1 MHRVDRVLLRLEPV
15 ARHLREH
22 DLHETVLPRERLPVG
37 EERRGPRAE
46 IGPEKPGFFLHR
58 IGRSADSFLQPSLR
72 IEFLLERLLDA
83 LASFVVHPAV
93 IVASQAAFLD
103 VAVGE
108 VRRAVPAMP
117 RDQAVR
123 PREVLVEHEVLSH
136 DAHGLDRVL
145 VEFAH
150 RGDRMPV
157 AAQELA
163 HRRARADLGQRA
175 GLFRAQH
182 HSTFAPEALM
192 SASHRGKSL
201 R

>member
-1 MHRVDRVLLRLEPV
+1 MIRRP
-15 ARHLREH
+15 
-22 DLHETVLPRERLPVG
+22 PRSTLFPYTTL
-37 EERRGPRAE
+37 
-46 IGPEKPGFFLHR
+46 F
-58 IGRSADSFLQPSLR
+58 RS
-72 IEFLLERLLDA
+72 
-83 LASFVVHPAV
+83 
-93 IVASQAAFLD
+93 
-103 VAVGE
+103 G
-108 VRRAVPAMP
+108 
-117 RDQAVR
+117 

-163 HRRARADLGQRA
+163 HRRARADLRQRA
-175 GLFRAQH
+175 VLFRAQH
-182 HSTFAPEALM
+182 HSTFRPEALM